1 MSLRVRLL
9 LAMGYVLLVAI
20 VAFVVPQAVNT
31 SDRVDSEVRAQ
42 ATAQAD
48 LLAVAAA
55 EEEAEGR
62 STLTPLVEASA
73 AAVVGRVVVVD
84 EQGLLLADSEG
95 EQTGADFSSRPE
107 IQSALAGERV
117 QSERD
122 SQSLGIRII
131 ATAAPMVIND
141 TVVGAIRITQSG
153 AAKGRATRAAISRLA
168 LVAAIVL
175 AIGLIA
181 AIIVAGQLTG
191 PIRRLIE
198 STGRLASGDLQERA
212 PVEGSSEQRAL
223 ARSFNE
229 MTARLGRALGAQ
241 REFVADAS
249 HQLRTPLTGVRL
261 RLEEAQAS
269 LENVSTA
276 EAQSAGDE
284 LTAATVELDRLTR
297 IVDEML
303 VLSRAGET
311 DAPAREVSLD
321 ELADRAGSRWEP
333 KADEFGIALRRDG
346 NESGSARCSPEDGDR
361 VLDALIEN
369 SLAYSPRGSV
379 VEVATAPGV
388 IEVLDQGPGL
398 QMGEETAVF
407 ERFHRGEA
415 GRRRGGG
422 SGLGLP
428 IARGLARGW
437 GGEVS
442 LRNRDPQGTVATVI
456 FKATTDIAPNG
467 AQAP

>member
-9 LAMGYVLLVAI
+9 LAMGYVLLLAI

-31 SDRVDSEVRAQ
+31 SNRVDSEVRAQ
-42 ATAQAD
+42 ASAQTD

-55 EEEAEGR
+55 EEVAEGR
-62 STLTPLVEASA
+62 GALTPLVEASA
-73 AAVVGRVVVVD
+73 PAVAGRVVVVD
-84 EQGLLLADSEG
+84 RQGRLLADSEG
-95 EQTGADFSSRPE
+95 AATGADFSGRPE
-107 IQSALAGERV
+107 IESALAGEQV
-117 QSERD
+117 QSQRD
-122 SQSLGIRII
+122 SQSLGIGII
-131 ATAAPMVIND
+131 ATAAPIVIDD
-141 TVVGAIRITQSG
+141 TVVGAVRITQSA
-153 AAKGRATRAAISRLA
+153 AAKGRVTREAISRLA

-175 AIGLIA
+175 AIGLVA
-181 AIIVAGQLTG
+181 AVIVAGQLAG
-191 PIRRLIE
+191 PIRRLIQ
-198 STGRLASGDLQERA
+198 STGRIASGDLEERV

-223 ARSFNE
+223 AHSFNE

-261 RLEEAQAS
+261 RIEEAQVS
-269 LENVSTA
+269 LEDVATA

-311 DAPAREVSLD
+311 DAPAREVSLE
-321 ELADRAGSRWEP
+321 ELADRAGARWKL
-333 KADEFGIALRRDG
+333 KADELGIALRRDG
-346 NESGSARCSPEDGDR
+346 DEAGMARFSPEDGDR

-369 SLAYSPRGSV
+369 ALAYSSRGSV
-379 VEVATAPGV
+379 VEVVTSPGI
-388 IEVLDQGPGL
+388 IEVLDNGPGL
-398 QMGEETAVF
+398 QVGEEESVF
-407 ERFHRGEA
+407 ERFHRGAA
-415 GRRRGGG
+415 GRRGGQG

-442 LRNRDPQGTVATVI
+442 LRGRRPRGARATVT
-456 FKATTDIAPNG
+456 FRPTDDDLPDG
-467 AQAP
+467 RRST